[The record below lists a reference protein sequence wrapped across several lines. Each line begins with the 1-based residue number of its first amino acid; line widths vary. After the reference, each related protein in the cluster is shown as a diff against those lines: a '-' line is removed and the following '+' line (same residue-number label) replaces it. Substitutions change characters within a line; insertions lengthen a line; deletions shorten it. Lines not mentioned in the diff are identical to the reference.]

1 MRKVALLT
9 TIFLFLLASCE
20 KRSIE
25 IYVFDDN
32 GKMKRIKSEEPEKIN
47 EDYVVKSYSENGG
60 LLKVELRDEEN
71 NAINIQEFDGDGR
84 IVKSSKYSNGKTA
97 EKTIFDKNG
106 YKIRDEVY
114 SEGVVKFYNTYEYD
128 NGKVSEARLY
138 DDENILLKI
147 ETYVYDQSG
156 DLKDLT
162 IVSEVNGDRE
172 EIERNESVFK
182 KTLYDKSGFKIMVY
196 ENDLT
201 GLNEAYS
208 YYKRGVIDYKYELS
222 PVSDRIK
229 KTYYRDGMITNDVE
243 YDLDGNK
250 IKETGYQKGEVKNY
264 TKFEYN
270 ETGKQIK
277 RLNYNKDDSLERVY
291 KYEYDEKGI
300 IIRIKTYDSKGA
312 LIEYE

>member
-1 MRKVALLT
+1 
-9 TIFLFLLASCE
+9 
-20 KRSIE
+20 
-25 IYVFDDN
+25 
-32 GKMKRIKSEEPEKIN
+32 MKRIKSEEPEKIN

-114 SEGVVKFYNTYEYD
+114 SEGVVKFYNTYGYD
-128 NGKVSEARLY
+128 DGKVSEARLY

-222 PVSDRIK
+222 PVSDKIK